1 MKRIS
6 FALFLGML
14 LSATLAQAELRHVEL
29 TVFGMD

>member
-1 MKRIS
+1 MKKIC
-6 FALFLGML
+6 FALLLGIL